1 MEPLYWL
8 GICLS
13 NHYLALYKEG
23 LKMKLK
29 IDTIGMSIIPESPQD
44 EIYLESMFSLK
55 HDGDKSRVRLHNAH
69 NLSCW
74 NCIKFK
80 IQNSNVNTSDTT
92 CMPCECTTETI

>member
-44 EIYLESMFSLK
+44 EIYLESMFGLEK
-55 HDGDKSRVRLHNAH
+55 HGYQIIGHRKNTSGTSSWYGIVFDKQHR
-69 NLSCW
+69 
-74 NCIKFK
+74 KT
-80 IQNSNVNTSDTT
+80 NTSDTT
-92 CMPCECTTETI
+92 CMPCECVTETM

>member
-1 MEPLYWL
+1 
-8 GICLS
+8 
-13 NHYLALYKEG
+13 
-23 LKMKLK
+23 MKLK

-55 HDGDKSRVRLHNAH
+55 HDGDKIIGMRHNAH